1 MYSTISQIQRRHEGH
16 WFSADTMRF
25 FGSKIESGVIN
36 GRYFVSSED
45 NFDRTA
51 RFYSVRVA
59 DDEGEIGTWGEFQA
73 YETLAEARAAAE
85 AAPA

>member
-1 MYSTISQIQRRHEGH
+1 MYNTIQEIQRRHAGY
-16 WFSADTMRF
+16 WFDASTMRF
-25 FGSKIESGVIN
+25 FGSKIESGVIS
-36 GRYFVSSED
+36 GRYFVTSED

-59 DDEGEIGTWGEFQA
+59 DDDGEIGTWGEFQA
-73 YETLAEARAAAE
+73 YATLAEARAAAE